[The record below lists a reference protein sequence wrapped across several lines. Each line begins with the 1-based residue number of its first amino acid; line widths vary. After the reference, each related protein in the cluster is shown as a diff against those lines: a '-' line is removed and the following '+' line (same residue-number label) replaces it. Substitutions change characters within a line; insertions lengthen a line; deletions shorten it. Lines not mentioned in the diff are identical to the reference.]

1 MDQLV
6 WHERPTLRRPVLLV
20 AFEGWSD
27 AGDAA
32 SSAVEF
38 LSDRWSSRPVASIE
52 AEEFFDFTET
62 RPRAVLDEEGNRQIS
77 WPSNE
82 LRTAT
87 VPGLDHDVLLFIG
100 TEPQL
105 RWRTFCR
112 QLTSAAEAL
121 GVSYVITLGALLA
134 EVPHTRETSIMGSSQ
149 DPGLQVRFGLEA
161 SRYEGPA
168 GITSVIHQ
176 ACVDAGIPSA
186 ALWAAVPSYVPG
198 APSPKAT
205 LALVER
211 ATSMLG
217 TAIPATDL
225 EIASAAYERQLDEL
239 VSEDEETAGY
249 VEQLERRYD
258 SDDEDATAESLIDE
272 VERFLRDHP
281 PGD

>member
-32 SSAVEF
+32 SSAVGF
-38 LSDRWSSRPVASIE
+38 LADRWSSRLVASIE

-62 RPRAVLDEEGNRQIS
+62 RPRAELDDEGVRHIV
-77 WPSNE
+77 WPRNE
-82 LRTAT
+82 LRAAS
-87 VPGLDHDVLLFIG
+87 VPGMETDVLLLLG

-112 QLTSAAEAL
+112 QITGAAEAL
-121 GVSYVITLGALLA
+121 GVSQVISLGALLA
-134 EVPHTRETSIMGSSQ
+134 EVPHTRETSVMGSSQ

-161 SRYEGPA
+161 SRYEGPT
-168 GITSVIHQ
+168 GVTSVVHQ
-176 ACVDAGIPSA
+176 ACHEAGIPSA

-211 ATSMLG
+211 AVSLLG
-217 TAIPATDL
+217 TTVVTTDL

-239 VSEDEETAGY
+239 VQEDEETAGY

-258 SDDEDATAESLIDE
+258 SDDEITAESLVEE
-272 VERFLRDHP
+272 VERFLRDQ
-281 PGD
+281 PGE